1 MKTKRFPNGFSSWM
15 ETFYE
20 VTCYI
25 HDTMGY
31 SGTMAN
37 KAVERQGT
45 GGLYELA
52 EDLTDE
58 FEKIYKDKE
67 WHGEWLDAIHEFLQ
81 THKH

>member
-1 MKTKRFPNGFSSWM
+1 MKTKKFPNGFSSWM

-25 HDTMGY
+25 YDTMGY

-37 KAVERQGT
+37 KVVERQGT

-58 FEKIYKDKE
+58 FEKIYKGKE
-67 WHGEWLDAIHEFLQ
+67 WDGEWLDTIHEFLQ